1 MDLARAKMSRD
12 ILTQAMSA
20 PIAFRL
26 VLSEKESSVGKFVW
40 KVWWQSLVAKFG
52 GKVWWELA
60 ELTNPSFSVENT
72 PQNVN

>member
-1 MDLARAKMSRD
+1 M
-12 ILTQAMSA
+12 
-20 PIAFRL
+20 
-26 VLSEKESSVGKFVW
+26 E
-40 KVWWQSLVAKFG
+40 SLVAKFG